1 MSRNF
6 NSNMDWFNQPNSL
19 TYDFGYLRDD
29 DEERERQLRS
39 RQGYYNTGIT
49 PTLFGGVST
58 DNGYSDMATMLN
70 DGDNKTS
77 NTIGIGKDI
86 LDIIQGFGGGGGSYT
101 PLIGS
106 VANASKTAIDGGSW
120 RDDIPQSF
128 FGIDNENDSDV
139 EQSLKGA
146 AKGAAMGTSILPGW
160 GTAIGAVLGLGASFL
175 DDI

>member
-19 TYDFGYLRDD
+19 IYDFGYLRDD
-29 DEERERQLRS
+29 DEEKERQLRN
-39 RQGYYNTGIT
+39 RQGYYNTIVT
-49 PTLFGGVST
+49 PTLFGGIST
-58 DNGYSDMATMLN
+58 DNGYSNMATMLN
-70 DGDNKTS
+70 GGDSPAS
-77 NTIGIGKDI
+77 NALGIGKDI
-86 LDIIQGFGGGGGSYT
+86 FNTIQGFGGDGGSYL
-101 PLIGS
+101 PLIGGAMS
-106 VANASKTAIDGGSW
+106 AGKTAINGGSW

-128 FGIDNENDSDV
+128 FGIDNKNDSDV

-160 GTAIGAVLGLGASFL
+160 GTAIGAVFGLGASFL